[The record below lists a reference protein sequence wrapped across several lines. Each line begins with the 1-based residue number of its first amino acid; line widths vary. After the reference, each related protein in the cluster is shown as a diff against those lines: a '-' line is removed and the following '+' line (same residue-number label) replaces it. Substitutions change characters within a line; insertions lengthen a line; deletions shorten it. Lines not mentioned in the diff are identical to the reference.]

1 MIDRSQSVIVALDNT
16 ELSAVEIL
24 GFAKKLSGSVWG
36 FKVHSLLD
44 IYGPD
49 IIMELKP
56 LGKVFVDMKIHDI
69 PKTMSERVRAYM
81 RHGADLVT
89 VHATAGEAGLR
100 AACEAGGESVAAV
113 TQLTSDPD
121 ASHVYARAS
130 LAYNCGIRAIVCS
143 AHEARTV
150 KSLAPDCTIITPGI
164 RRLADPKD
172 DQSRTATADEAF
184 NAGADLVVIGRPI
197 TNASDPLSALTQ
209 ILSLS

>member
-16 ELSAVEIL
+16 ELSVVEIL
-24 GFAKKLSGSVWG
+24 EFAKKLSGNVWG

-49 IIMELKP
+49 IITGLKP
-56 LGKVFVDMKIHDI
+56 LGKVFIDMKIHDI
-69 PKTMSERVRAYM
+69 PKTMSERVRAYI

-89 VHATAGEAGLR
+89 VHTTAGETGLR

-130 LAYNCGIRAIVCS
+130 LAYNCGIRTFVCS
-143 AHEARTV
+143 VHEARAV
-150 KSLAPDCTIITPGI
+150 KAIAPTSTIITPGI
-164 RRLADPKD
+164 RRLTDPKD
-172 DQSRTATADEAF
+172 DQSRTATAGEAF
-184 NAGADLVVIGRPI
+184 SAGADLLVIGRPI
-197 TNASDPLSALTQ
+197 TKASDPLSALTQ